1 MQNNL
6 KLKILKQIYN
16 FIINIYN
23 KKVGGVI
30 KHFGVIK
37 YIFGGVI
44 VNFNFYMFYISTLDY
59 PFSHGKINSM

>member
-1 MQNNL
+1 M

-30 KHFGVIK
+30 KHLFWVVK

-59 PFSHGKINSM
+59 PFSHGKINSV